1 MAHLRELAVS
11 AITYSNFRAIRP
23 RMNEVQLR
31 EDSHVNIRF
40 EQIPFPIDITRKM
53 ENFVMFSKYRSFEHD
68 VNVKM
73 KTHE

>member
-1 MAHLRELAVS
+1 MAHLRELVVS

-23 RMNEVQLR
+23 RMTEVQLR
-31 EDSHVNIRF
+31 EDRHVDIRF
-40 EQIPFPIDITRKM
+40 EQISFPIDITRKM